1 MSGSTARTELVGTD
15 LSLETAT
22 WDVDDPW
29 QPPRPGFA
37 GRLHLG
43 HETDVVDPV
52 PVTFV
57 VDGVPVTPR
66 VLSHRWEYDLTET
79 VYGLTDSLRVAER
92 KGVRGAVLCADWH
105 FLGAGRVQVVASV
118 PRSIRAHRDLRGQI
132 RVDRQRRHARAY
144 GVGTARDDLHPPGPE
159 EVPVRA

>member
-29 QPPRPGFA
+29 APPRPGFV

-52 PVTFV
+52 PVTSSSTARRSCR
-57 VDGVPVTPR
+57 GCSRTAG
-66 VLSHRWEYDLTET
+66 SYDFTET

-105 FLGAGRVQVVASV
+105 FLGAGRVEVRPAV
-118 PRSIRAHRDLRGQI
+118 
-132 RVDRQRRHARAY
+132 RRRLSAPA
-144 GVGTARDDLHPPGPE
+144 
-159 EVPVRA
+159 